1 MFKQANIRRTL
12 FRKSHTM
19 NIYIARYEE
28 GRMGGGWSFM
38 SNFAKAFKSDISD
51 YSQSDI
57 FFITSASMVERS
69 EVEQAKNDGKKIV
82 LRCDNIIRNSRN
94 RNTGMTRM
102 KSMAEIADLVV
113 YQSQFARNLLDGYLL
128 PKNSTVIL
136 NSTDT
141 DTFYTS
147 GERDYGKVLWARSSS
162 DETKNWEMARSMFQQ
177 LTEPN
182 KTLTIVGKPLDTK
195 IEEYNF
201 DFYMGEKVSYLGE
214 IHDKNTMA
222 EIYRNHG
229 SLLFSFFND
238 ACSNTLIEALCSGM
252 NIIDCYGMLNTGGSK
267 EIIDKFYDSVDGVSY
282 FKLDRMKDEY
292 KEAFE
297 KL

>member
-1 MFKQANIRRTL
+1 MK
-12 FRKSHTM
+12 
-19 NIYIARYEE
+19 IYIARYEE

-38 SNFAKAFKSDISD
+38 GNFAKAFKDSLSSYEKSDI
-51 YSQSDI
+51 Y
-57 FFITSASMVERS
+57 FVTSASMVERS
-69 EVEQAKNDGKKIV
+69 DVEQAKRDGKKIV

-113 YQSQFARNLLDGYLL
+113 FQSQFAKELLNNYLES
-128 PKNSTVIL
+128 KNNVVIL

-141 DTFYTS
+141 DVFYS
-147 GERDYGKVLWARSSS
+147 NGVRDFEKVLWVRSSS

-177 LTEPN
+177 LTEKN

-201 DFYMGEKVSYLGE
+201 DFYMGEKVTYLGE
-214 IHDKNTMA
+214 VHDKNTMA

-252 NIIDCYGMLNTGGSK
+252 TIIDCYGMINTGGSK
-267 EIIDKFYDSVDGVSY
+267 EIIDSFYDRVDGTSY
-282 FKLDRMKDEY
+282 FKLDRMKQEY
-292 KEAFE
+292 SEAFE